1 MLDKWLFGLA
11 ALSAVLVP
19 AGFLARRLGV
29 YGVNIPYRD
38 QWEVANRQ
46 GCSSNTQS
54 ANVAQ
59 AGNTVQE
66 GSPMQESYSTI
77 YTDL

>member
-38 QWEVANRQ
+38 HRV
-46 GCSSNTQS
+46 
-54 ANVAQ
+54 
-59 AGNTVQE
+59 
-66 GSPMQESYSTI
+66 I
-77 YTDL
+77 